1 MEHSFIAVTDAAAL
15 DQLFAR
21 SHTASV
27 VVFLHDPFCPISAA
41 AYREMSQVADD
52 VALIDVARAQD
63 LSHLI
68 EARTGVR
75 HESPQVLVLRNGQ
88 AVWSASHHAIT
99 AEAVAEVV
107 RTEGEGG
114 GV

>member
-1 MEHSFIAVTDAAAL
+1 MTHGFIPVTDAAAL
-15 DQLFAR
+15 EQLFAR

-41 AYREMSQVADD
+41 AYREISQVADD
-52 VALIDVARAQD
+52 VPLIDVARAQD

-68 EARTGVR
+68 EVRTGVR
-75 HESPQVLVLRNGQ
+75 HESPQVIVLRKGQ
-88 AVWSASHHAIT
+88 AVWSASHRAIT
-99 AEAVAEVV
+99 AGAVAQVLG
-107 RTEGEGG
+107 TTGAGG